1 MQTRGT
7 IPNWEVKM
15 LKHMCFAVGVALAAA
30 SPAQAVDF
38 LVTGIGTPSGLD
50 DQNSYTSELAG
61 FGLTQLAN
69 NPGLSV
75 SLTGPIS
82 VNVFSVGAE
91 SLYANT
97 FHLGSFTIGEAEDN
111 LEPFPPDNLVAKL
124 ALAGDRT
131 RVVSGKSV
139 SVRLDLGGRSIIK
152 KK

>member
-1 MQTRGT
+1 
-7 IPNWEVKM
+7 M

-82 VNVFSVGAE
+82 INVFSVVAACL
-91 SLYANT
+91 SANS
-97 FHLGSFTIGEAEDN
+97 FHLGSFPISATADTS
-111 LEPFPPDNLVAKL
+111 EPFNPHNL
-124 ALAGDRT
+124 
-131 RVVSGKSV
+131 
-139 SVRLDLGGRSIIK
+139 
-152 KK
+152 

>member
-82 VNVFSVGAE
+82 INVFRSE
-91 SLYANT
+91 EHTSELQSLMRTSYAV
-97 FHLGSFTIGEAEDN
+97 FCL
-111 LEPFPPDNLVAKL
+111 
-124 ALAGDRT
+124 
-131 RVVSGKSV
+131 
-139 SVRLDLGGRSIIK
+139 K